1 MSYGK
6 RSLSYACTQ
15 CRTYYVAPYY
25 DLIVDAEGVHDP
37 IRLGCRFA
45 VDLRRLEAARARGSK
60 RRLVEQFVAGGLIDL
75 HRDDIALRTH
85 RGENDWAPCSR
96 AMSGYDGDTRST
108 NRASTTTRGA
118 YTGVGA
124 ASGTAVAGAG
134 NGV

>member
-75 HRDDIALRTH
+75 HRDDIALRLISPIILSCGACALREALDERRRQDYLQGPHLLNPLTQL
-85 RGENDWAPCSR
+85 REFR
-96 AMSGYDGDTRST
+96 AVPPGSPST
-108 NRASTTTRGA
+108 P
-118 YTGVGA
+118 
-124 ASGTAVAGAG
+124 
-134 NGV
+134 